1 MLPRARQTSASRLHD
16 CQCDNMRTLWLVT
29 YMSVRAIQPASPTI
43 GHHLA
48 KPQQTL
54 LDPYFMRACMGIM
67 NLWFRTDVYGQY
79 TGISN
84 RRGWRCSP
92 VLKAL
97 LCCSRSLVLVGSTQ
111 CLSLQMENKQ
121 QASSLHAFSLVSH
134 KTILFILACVLIL
147 FLVLHWICCIC
158 MHAQYTQ
165 SHTYS
170 PSPLTPP
177 HTPTCTLPLHTLHSG
192 ETLCYN

>member
-1 MLPRARQTSASRLHD
+1 MYT
-16 CQCDNMRTLWLVT
+16 DNIRT
-29 YMSVRAIQPASPTI
+29 I
-43 GHHLA
+43 
-48 KPQQTL
+48 
-54 LDPYFMRACMGIM
+54 
-67 NLWFRTDVYGQY
+67 YGQY

-147 FLVLHWICCIC
+147 FLVLHCTHMYACT
-158 MHAQYTQ
+158 MHTVT
-165 SHTYS
+165 H
-170 PSPLTPP
+170 L
-177 HTPTCTLPLHTLHSG
+177 LPLPTHPSTHTHMHPPPTHTTQWRDPLLQLTNEELNQLPAGFTKVMLSLHY
-192 ETLCYN
+192 TDL